1 MRFKGNI
8 INIAKIFGG
17 MVCNYQI
24 LPFLSALLNYI
35 NNSFKLRLITAAEF
49 FSSLGTDFSVDPDL
63 AFLNNDFCMAA
74 RLNGIAHLEES
85 IKSYKIRINF
95 L

>member
-1 MRFKGNI
+1 MRFKGNASDI
-8 INIAKIFGG
+8 TEIFCG

-49 FSSLGTDFSVDPDL
+49 FSSLGADFSVDPDL
-63 AFLNNDFCMAA
+63 ALLNNDFCMAA
-74 RLNGIAHLEES
+74 RLNGIAHLQKC